1 MILLISH
8 CFPSEFFIR
17 ECGRNLREH
26 TSEEHI
32 NIYLKHNVKTISTC
46 CELVMGLARLCG
58 FQTVSWLKK
67 GNYSLIRLTV
77 GKRLGIQ
84 GHTVFLI
91 NVYRATKTTERP
103 VLNYPER

>member
-67 GNYSLIRLTV
+67 GNYSLIQTYS
-77 GKRLGIQ
+77 GKKIG
-84 GHTVFLI
+84 
-91 NVYRATKTTERP
+91 NPRP
-103 VLNYPER
+103 HCISH